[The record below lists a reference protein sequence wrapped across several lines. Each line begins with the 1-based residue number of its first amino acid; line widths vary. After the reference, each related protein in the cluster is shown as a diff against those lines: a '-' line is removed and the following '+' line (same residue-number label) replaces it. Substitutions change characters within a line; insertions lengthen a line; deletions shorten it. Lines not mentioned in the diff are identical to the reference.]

1 MGMLPD
7 VLEFLEYREY
17 LREWFAE
24 SKRQNRFTSYR
35 YLAQKTGLDPAW
47 IVRVFQKEGH
57 LNEDVVPSFI
67 KLCNLDERRA
77 EYFRVLHRFCK
88 SKSPDDQKEL
98 FTRLLELRDLE
109 LRHLDSPELQ
119 YFSNASTVALRSLIG
134 ISKHTHDISAL
145 GSQLSPPISATEA
158 QHALSVL
165 QKLGLVESDGHG
177 GWNITDRLVTTGAE
191 VRSEAVRQY
200 HRHTLELARESL
212 SRHLPEER
220 DISSVALTI
229 PTEDIA
235 EIKERIA
242 EFRKSLLAFARNA
255 KGADRVYQLNLAF
268 FPLSGTVQE
277 IAE

>member
-88 SKSPDDQKEL
+88 SKSPEDQKEL

-119 YFSNASTVALRSLIG
+119 YFSSASTVALRSLIG
-134 ISKHTHDISAL
+134 ISKHTHDIGAL
-145 GSQLSPPISATEA
+145 GSQLSPPISAIEA

-200 HRHTLELARESL
+200 HRHTLDLARESL
-212 SRHLPEER
+212 TRHQPEER

-268 FPLSGTVQE
+268 FPLSDTVQE